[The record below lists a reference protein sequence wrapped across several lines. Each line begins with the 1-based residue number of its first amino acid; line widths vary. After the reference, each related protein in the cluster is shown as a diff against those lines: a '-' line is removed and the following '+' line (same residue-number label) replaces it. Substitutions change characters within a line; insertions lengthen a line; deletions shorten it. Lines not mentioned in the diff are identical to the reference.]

1 MKETIKQRDYILEHW
16 KDYTLGID
24 SRNEMLEL
32 LNILEY
38 HSKTLDDLH
47 DVCFNGYDEFCGII
61 GKFESD
67 ADVVKALH
75 EYHLFF
81 PDETSFLK
89 YVSLLAKESEMQ
101 TEEVLQRE
109 SYGQTTDG
117 VVMQIFY

>member
-16 KDYTLGID
+16 KEYALGID

-38 HSKTLDDLH
+38 HGKTLDDLH
-47 DVCFNGYDEFCGII
+47 DVCLNGYDEFCGII
-61 GKFESD
+61 GKFEND
-67 ADVVKALH
+67 TDVVKALH

-81 PDETSFLK
+81 SDETSFLK
-89 YVSLLAKESEMQ
+89 YVSLLAKESGTQ
-101 TEEVLQRE
+101 TEDVLQRE
-109 SYGQTTDG
+109 SYRHTTDG